1 MDRILEAVMV
11 SSHSKAVKHNM
22 ILQVIESAPHPLART
37 QCLAMFE
44 VCTKLFFL
52 GDSKFKKD
60 VGKEVLEAY
69 AHHHPLEFEEF
80 FNTRFALDLLQEGY
94 GPIMKRSD
102 EIFEY
107 IQVALQYMVD
117 RPSSMEL
124 FHTLQIEV
132 LRIICERPGP
142 KLCAMLSKL
151 LNLYPQC
158 IPGGNLQSV
167 FCQQLIQSIRKFHCE
182 GEENDEI
189 LEFVEQV
196 TKTSGMLQCVWRMNM
211 AIILPSLKELFIV
224 ISSPEEENNA
234 PSNALASVVQY
245 VPLELMDAVVRNI
258 TNDKNVS
265 DAQILTAI
273 SRMLDW
279 LSWPLV
285 KNIDK
290 WIISLMKGVVAVKR
304 VHILMKVTLKKTEQV
319 FSNLFYPIVR
329 EGALSVLSYIL
340 LSYEQSPEAFHKL
353 LHQIPQLISSLSQ
366 EDSDSGRACL
376 AEISELIHCLIFRF
390 SGFPD
395 LYEPVLEA
403 LKDFPS
409 PHENRIKQ
417 LLSQNTWTSVQ
428 TELPEPVCYTQITT
442 RSDTGKTGLVNLG
455 NTCYMNSIIQ
465 ALYMASDFRYAV
477 MTLKQCSRFPLM
489 MKLQQLFGF
498 LEHSQRPFISPN
510 KFLTASCPPWFNVG
524 SQQDCSEYLKY
535 LLDKLHEEEKTLRHA
550 SFTQSGVQKSESKTL
565 IEQMFGGKMV
575 TRIRCLCC
583 QNVSW
588 KEEVFTDLSLAL
600 PPHDI
605 SLSKSFIIDPSQTVV
620 ENTEPLHVASTLKQ
634 QSQVPSSPRRIRKTL
649 TDTTSKHESPTFGNI
664 DGVHLKTTDKSA
676 KMDSSSPGS
685 SQEQPSLP
693 HSLRSIPDLINF
705 FLSPEMLTGENQYHC
720 QKCCALTD
728 AEKVVELTEGP
739 PYLILTLLRFSFD
752 LGTMR
757 RRKILDNVSIPLVL
771 KLPVWDVS
779 SREPGT
785 FGTDNKHHK
794 AIPPADG
801 CAYVSLTYDLC
812 SVVVHSGISSE
823 SGHYYCYARECT
835 GGVGGPE
842 AIHSDREEVKAPS
855 SQKSAERQWFLFND
869 TRVSYSSFESV
880 SNVTTYFPKD
890 TAYVMFFR
898 KRLLPVIENE
908 SFSTAEKMYG
918 EMALNKELSESIS
931 KDNLLYAQEREREE
945 RRRAALSATETG
957 PPVWLKRHK
966 RSGAD
971 CGCLSSG
978 CRWHLSHFFL

>member
-465 ALYMASDFRYAV
+465 ALYMAS
-477 MTLKQCSRFPLM
+477 
-489 MKLQQLFGF
+489 
-498 LEHSQRPFISPN
+498 E
-510 KFLTASCPPWFNVG
+510 
-524 SQQDCSEYLKY
+524 
-535 LLDKLHEEEKTLRHA
+535 LHEEEKTLRHA

-931 KDNLLYAQEREREE
+931 KDNLLYAQVRVHYV
-945 RRRAALSATETG
+945 LL
-957 PPVWLKRHK
+957 VK
-966 RSGAD
+966 
-971 CGCLSSG
+971 
-978 CRWHLSHFFL
+978 

>member
-11 SSHSKAVKHNM
+11 SSHSKAVKHDM

-60 VGKEVLEAY
+60 VGREVLEAY

-80 FNTRFALDLLQEGY
+80 FNIRFALDLLQEGY
-94 GPIMKRSD
+94 GPIIKRSD

-142 KLCAMLSKL
+142 KLCAMLSNL
-151 LNLYPQC
+151 LSLYPQC

-167 FCQQLIQSIRKFHCE
+167 FCQQLIQSIRQFHCE

-224 ISSPEEENNA
+224 ISSPEENNA

-245 VPLELMDAVVRNI
+245 VPLELMDAVVRNL

-329 EGALSVLSYIL
+329 EGALSVLSYVL
-340 LSYEQSPEAFHKL
+340 LSYEQSPEAFHKVIRIGA
-353 LHQIPQLISSLSQ
+353 HN
-366 EDSDSGRACL
+366 SDSGRACL

-403 LKDFPS
+403 LKAFPS
-409 PHENRIKQ
+409 PHENRIKK

-498 LEHSQRPFISPN
+498 LELSQVCVFQYS
-510 KFLTASCPPWFNVG
+510 LES
-524 SQQDCSEYLKY
+524 DCSEYLKY
-535 LLDKLHEEEKTLRHA
+535 LLDKLHEEEKTLRQV
-550 SFTQSGVQKSESKTL
+550 SFTQSG
-565 IEQMFGGKMV
+565 QMFGGKMV

-600 PPHDI
+600 PPQDI

-620 ENTEPLHVASTLKQ
+620 ENTEPIACSVYLG
-634 QSQVPSSPRRIRKTL
+634 
-649 TDTTSKHESPTFGNI
+649 TTN
-664 DGVHLKTTDKSA
+664 A
-676 KMDSSSPGS
+676 KMDSSYPGS

-705 FLSPEMLTGENQYHC
+705 FLSPEMLTGENKYHC

-757 RRKILDNVSIPLVL
+757 RRKILDNCCCPF
-771 KLPVWDVS
+771 WYFF
-779 SREPGT
+779 REWT
-785 FGTDNKHHK
+785 
-794 AIPPADG
+794 
-801 CAYVSLTYDLC
+801 LL
-812 SVVVHSGISSE
+812 
-823 SGHYYCYARECT
+823 CYARECN

-842 AIHSDREEVKAPS
+842 VIHSDKEVVKAPS

-898 KRLLPVIENE
+898 KRLLPVIENK

-918 EMALNKELSESIS
+918 EMPLNKELSERIS
-931 KDNLLYAQEREREE
+931 KDNLLYAQVRSNAKIRSTLVASMKCTQG
-945 RRRAALSATETG
+945 RNTDS
-957 PPVWLKRHK
+957 PFQIPSKRTI
-966 RSGAD
+966 
-971 CGCLSSG
+971 CCCCLLVLCDQYG
-978 CRWHLSHFFL
+978 VSHC